1 MVKADFAGLE
11 LEHKSRFK
19 LMLIFLAIH
28 RLQANQTIKTESG
41 NGSNQICSSTAN
53 GKAEV
58 AGVGEP

>member
-1 MVKADFAGLE
+1 MVKADFAGLG

-41 NGSNQICSSTAN
+41 NRL
-53 GKAEV
+53 
-58 AGVGEP
+58 